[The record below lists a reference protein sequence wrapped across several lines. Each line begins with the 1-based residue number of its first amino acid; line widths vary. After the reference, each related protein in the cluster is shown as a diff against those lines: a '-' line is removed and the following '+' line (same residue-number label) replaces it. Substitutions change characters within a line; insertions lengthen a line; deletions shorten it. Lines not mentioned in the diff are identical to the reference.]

1 MEMTGETLIAA
12 PRPAV
17 WDALNDPA
25 VLARCIEGV
34 EKLERGT
41 DDEGRVRFDGKMNA
55 KVGPV
60 RATFAG
66 GVTVTEPEPPHRYVL
81 VGEGKGG
88 VAGFAKGQAEVVL
101 TEADGGTLL
110 AYTVTSSVGGKLAQL
125 GSRLIEGT
133 AKAYAATFFERFK
146 AEVEGPP
153 AASSGASF
161 AAAASDAGLGSS
173 AAEAGLAG
181 PAPDGNLAGDADTGM
196 AEAAT
201 ATGAL
206 TATGRDPQAVPGGEA
221 ARGGLS
227 PLVWG
232 GLLVLMVAVLLI
244 WQMA

>member
-12 PRPAV
+12 PRQSV

-34 EKLERGT
+34 ETLERGE
-41 DDEGRVRFDGKMNA
+41 DGEGRTRFDGKMNA

-101 TEADGGTLL
+101 SEADGGTLL
-110 AYTVTSSVGGKLAQL
+110 AYTVSSSVGGKLAQL

-146 AEVEGPP
+146 VEVEGPP
-153 AASSGASF
+153 PASGAG
-161 AAAASDAGLGSS
+161 A
-173 AAEAGLAG
+173 
-181 PAPDGNLAGDADTGM
+181 ADTGM
-196 AEAAT
+196 AEAAAAT
-201 ATGAL
+201 DEMTRTGA
-206 TATGRDPQAVPGGEA
+206 DPQAVPAVEA
-221 ARGGLS
+221 ARGGLP

-232 GLLVLMVAVLLI
+232 GLLVLAVAVLLI
-244 WQMA
+244 WQMS